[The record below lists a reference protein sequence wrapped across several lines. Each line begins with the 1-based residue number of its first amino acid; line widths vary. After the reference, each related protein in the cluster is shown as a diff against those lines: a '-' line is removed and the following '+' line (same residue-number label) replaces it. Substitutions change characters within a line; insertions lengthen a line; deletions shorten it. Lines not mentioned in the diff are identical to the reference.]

1 MLLSM
6 ALGWHDVLTVGQQ
19 STIPEGF
26 PIPRRLALEHLT
38 WELAGSAFAIAIA
51 VVVAI
56 QAAGVSQS
64 LAAAHDRPS
73 NVSRDMIA
81 QGIANCASGVMSGI
95 AVGGSVG
102 QTALG
107 P

>member
-26 PIPRRLALEHLT
+26 HLT
-38 WELAGSAFAIAIA
+38 WELAGSAFAIA